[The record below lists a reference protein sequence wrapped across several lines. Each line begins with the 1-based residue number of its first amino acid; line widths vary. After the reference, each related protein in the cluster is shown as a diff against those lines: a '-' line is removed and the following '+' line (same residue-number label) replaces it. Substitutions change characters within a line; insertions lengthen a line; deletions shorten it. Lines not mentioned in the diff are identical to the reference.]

1 MTYLR
6 GGPLLGAKELRTLR
20 ALPSLLSYLYGLA
33 ADLQHPHRC

>member
-20 ALPSLLSYLYGLA
+20 ALPSLLSERHGEQIILLST
-33 ADLQHPHRC
+33 

>member
-20 ALPSLLSYLYGLA
+20 ALPSLLIFMG
-33 ADLQHPHRC
+33 